1 MGCATSSQL
10 NAVKAEIETL
20 NKSLKQ
26 LDTTQK
32 TSLAGMRRTQ
42 SSHISSMKAEETKH
56 LKKFTNAVE
65 SLEEERK
72 RLEEMSKSKESSF
85 SLAEKKRSDEFERR
99 VNEAVSVVEEKERAL
114 DSRLKDLNALAEK
127 WVERSVGSSGEET
140 KKILDEMVLV
150 VQKYKVLQT
159 PMQEQWRRD
168 IYTCYEHQCAE
179 DVVEEAED
187 AREVDGRE
195 VGEDEGDEVMMAR
208 IISLKNSYA
217 LNKWGGKKW
226 DGENSQWVVSLS
238 EEANDE
244 TKDEPTASLEPSE
257 SEPLPPPA
265 PTFTSFKVDF
275 SLPVMNAFRAHF
287 PALVS
292 DDAED
297 RDFLRFLMFFA
308 DGDGDGDANEV
319 NNDNEATA
327 PKKTKNLRRASI
339 CV

>member
-1 MGCATSSQL
+1 MRSSQSVSKVNHIHAL
-10 NAVKAEIETL
+10 FFTD
-20 NKSLKQ
+20 KSFIWSSEAIDSGATTKWGNVTFLRDGKKVEKQ
-26 LDTTQK
+26 TVASRL
-32 TSLAGMRRTQ
+32 R
-42 SSHISSMKAEETKH
+42 
-56 LKKFTNAVE
+56 KK
-65 SLEEERK
+65 
-72 RLEEMSKSKESSF
+72 
-85 SLAEKKRSDEFERR
+85 SD
-99 VNEAVSVVEEKERAL
+99 VEE
-114 DSRLKDLNALAEK
+114 
-127 WVERSVGSSGEET
+127 
-140 KKILDEMVLV
+140 I
-150 VQKYKVLQT
+150 

-226 DGENSQWVVSLS
+226 DGENSQWVVSSS

-308 DGDGDGDANEV
+308 DGDGDGGANEV